1 MKQKVVFL
9 MSIMFMAFVV
19 AGCSSDDRTNDDP
32 DKILLWGDGTT
43 YFYAPYVEVTTN
55 SLPSWLRQLI
65 IEKDDIDIV
74 ATGTK
79 NQSDLQNEIY
89 LIHSIYDATLIGY
102 FYDVEGNLITL
113 KEETDLISYMKE
125 WNWTCIYYKNNVK

>member
-1 MKQKVVFL
+1 MRKSKRLWIIVLLVL
-9 MSIMFMAFVV
+9 SVGMSS
-19 AGCSSDDRTNDDP
+19 CSSDDRTNDDP

-125 WNWTCIYYKNNVK
+125 WNWTCIYYKK

>member
-9 MSIMFMAFVV
+9 MSIMFMALVV
-19 AGCSSDDRTNDDP
+19 VGCSSDDRTNDDP

-43 YFYAPYVEVTTN
+43 YFYASYVAVTTN

-125 WNWTCIYYKNNVK
+125 WNWTCIYYKK